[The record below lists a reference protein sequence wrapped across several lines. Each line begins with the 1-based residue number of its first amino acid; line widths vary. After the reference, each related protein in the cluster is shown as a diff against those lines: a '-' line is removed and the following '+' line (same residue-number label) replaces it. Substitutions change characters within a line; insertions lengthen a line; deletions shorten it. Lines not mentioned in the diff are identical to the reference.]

1 MAIDVI
7 GGKWKPL
14 ILRELKSGHKRYGD
28 LQRRIPEVSQKVLTS
43 QLRELERAGIV
54 EREVHRENVLRT
66 MYSLTDMVRHCVL
79 RWKNWHAGAVGISGV
94 CGSVKRTKTVRLA
107 TLSVRVICEWNDR
120 PSYVHRMPMSRP
132 PDIPI
137 DC

>member
-14 ILRELKSGHKRYGD
+14 ILRELKSGQKRYGD

-66 MYSLTDMVRHCVL
+66 MYSLTRY
-79 RWKNWHAGAVGISGV
+79 G
-94 CGSVKRTKTVRLA
+94 A
-107 TLSVRVICEWNDR
+107 TLR
-120 PSYVHRMPMSRP
+120 PALKELARWGHRHQRRLR
-132 PDIPI
+132 
-137 DC
+137 

>member
-14 ILRELKSGHKRYGD
+14 ILRELKSGHKRHGD

-66 MYSLTDMVRHCVL
+66 MYSLTRY
-79 RWKNWHAGAVGISGV
+79 G
-94 CGSVKRTKTVRLA
+94 A
-107 TLSVRVICEWNDR
+107 TLR
-120 PSYVHRMPMSRP
+120 PALEELARWGHRHQRRLR
-132 PDIPI
+132 
-137 DC
+137 

>member
-66 MYSLTDMVRHCVL
+66 VYSLT
-79 RWKNWHAGAVGISGV
+79 KYG
-94 CGSVKRTKTVRLA
+94 A
-107 TLSVRVICEWNDR
+107 TLR
-120 PSYVHRMPMSRP
+120 PALEELARWGGRHQRRLR
-132 PDIPI
+132 
-137 DC
+137 